1 MEHEIMRHR
10 PDAIDLSHHLSL
22 LARSRMSSPLKGMYK
37 YFGRPGMLM
46 LAGGLPSPDY
56 FPFDSISAHALVP
69 NSYKTTEATLSSWLW
84 SFFKPTTTTITIP
97 KYIPNATLDQIQ
109 LSSALQYGTA
119 VGIPSLAKFIKDFT
133 ELVFRP
139 GYANYETLVNA
150 GSTDA
155 WSKICTTLLERGDG
169 FLCEQNTYPSALS
182 TAWPSGFR
190 PIPLPMDGAGFTPEG
205 LQDLLEDWDVFA
217 RGGMRRPRVLY
228 TVPVCQN
235 PTGATMTA
243 ARKQQIYDICVKYD
257 VIIVED
263 DPYYFLQAGE
273 YEPVHLRGRKTS
285 KSLTE
290 TDEEFLQSLV
300 PSFLRYDYQGRVIR
314 IDTFSKTICPGARM
328 GWTTGHPLLMER
340 MQRANESSSQA
351 ASGFSQALIT
361 KLLVEEWG
369 MKGFLRWLKGL
380 KAQYRIRRDTLVDS
394 LLVQGHA
401 SLDTRSVVG
410 RSDQFLWVV
419 KHQRDEKGFIALS
432 EDEKVLRRGSDESTI
447 LSFVA
452 PQGGMFVWLRIHLSN
467 HPLHPSQSTSS
478 FIFNLWEQLA
488 ENNVLVAPGT
498 MFDTDL
504 FGQPLS
510 QSTDPEFASSGLGEE
525 QERMPVTDLLGQGIK
540 LMQDGS
546 GDGYFRL
553 AFSSA
558 SKEEMEKACK
568 IIGKVV
574 TDFFEAPEV

>member
-1 MEHEIMRHR
+1 MNHR

-22 LARSRMSSPLKGMYK
+22 LARSRMSSPLKAMYK
-37 YFGRPGMLM
+37 YYTRPGMLM

-56 FPFDSISAHALVP
+56 FPFDSISAQVLVP
-69 NSYKTTEATLSSWLW
+69 NSYKTTDPTLTSWLW
-84 SFFKPTTTTITIP
+84 SFFKPTTTKMTIP
-97 KYIPNATLDQIQ
+97 KYIPNATHDQVQ

-119 VGIPSLAKFIKDFT
+119 VGLPPLAKFIKHFT
-133 ELVFRP
+133 ELVHRP
-139 GYANYETLVNA
+139 GYVNYETLVNA

-190 PIPLPMDGAGFTPEG
+190 PIPLPMDGGGFTPEG
-205 LQDLLEDWDVFA
+205 LEDLLSNWDVFA

-235 PTGATMTA
+235 PTGSTMTA
-243 ARKQQIYDICVKYD
+243 ERKQRIYDICVKYD

-273 YEPVHLRGRKTS
+273 YEPPHVRASSSSKTPS
-285 KSLTE
+285 KSSTE
-290 TDEEFLQSLV
+290 SDEEFLQSLV

-314 IDTFSKTICPGARM
+314 IDTFSKTICPGSRM

-361 KLLVEEWG
+361 KLLLEEWG

-380 KAQYRIRRDTLVDS
+380 KGQYRMRRDALVDA
-394 LLVQGHA
+394 LLLQGHA
-401 SLDTRSVVG
+401 SLDARSTG
-410 RSDQFLWVV
+410 RSDQFEWVV
-419 KHQRDEKGFIALS
+419 KRQRDEKGFLAS
-432 EDEKVLRRGSDESTI
+432 GHDEKAICRGSDDSTI

-452 PQGGMFVWLRIHLSN
+452 PQGGMFVWLRIHLSK

-478 FIFNLWEQLA
+478 LIFSLWEQLA

-498 MFDTDL
+498 MFDADV

-510 QSTDPEFASSGLGEE
+510 QSTEVETASGLREE
-525 QERMPVTDLLGQGIK
+525 RERIVTDLLGEGIK
-540 LMQDGS
+540 IMQDGS

-553 AFSSA
+553 AFSTV
-558 SKEEMEKACK
+558 SKEEMEKACQV
-568 IIGKVV
+568 IGRIVQG
-574 TDFFEAPEV
+574 FFEAPKV